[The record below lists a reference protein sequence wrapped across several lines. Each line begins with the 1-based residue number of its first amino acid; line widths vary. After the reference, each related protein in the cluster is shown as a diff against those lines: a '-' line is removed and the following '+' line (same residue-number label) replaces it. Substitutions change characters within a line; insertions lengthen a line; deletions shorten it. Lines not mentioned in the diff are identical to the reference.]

1 MHANL
6 SCLLTYPPYPA
17 CSSPRRQ
24 GSKQDPVGICLLSS
38 ANRLPGEAIQTL
50 ERGRT
55 LLWSEMRG
63 LRTSID
69 KLSRAH
75 PTLATKFTNINQ
87 DMETLTMSIPP
98 GSTGDM
104 TKTVSWERQGRTRL
118 AIF

>member
-1 MHANL
+1 MQTSLVFSPTLHTQHAHLLAVKEANKIPL
-6 SCLLTYPPYPA
+6 EYASYQVQTGCLE
-17 CSSPRRQ
+17 
-24 GSKQDPVGICLLSS
+24 
-38 ANRLPGEAIQTL
+38 EAIQTL
-50 ERGRT
+50 ERGRI